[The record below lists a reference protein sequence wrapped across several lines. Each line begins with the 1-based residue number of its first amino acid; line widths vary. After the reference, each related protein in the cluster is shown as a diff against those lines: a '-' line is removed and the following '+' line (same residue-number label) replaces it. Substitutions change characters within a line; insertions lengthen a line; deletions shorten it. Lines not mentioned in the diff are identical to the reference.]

1 MGEHTA
7 KIRGQCGIALMCVML
22 GALAG
27 RCSTEPEAK
36 AKDGQELHR
45 RLSQKERTAWRQDN
59 PEGVPFTISNV
70 RIHNRLL
77 SLDIAFD
84 ERFNLPEAPN
94 MGLLVFFTP
103 DAERDMRKLGNVS
116 GAMLRAP
123 DETLDGELVYS
134 TLIPADGKGYQ
145 GAYWYGIRKDADWR
159 TVTHQEMNLEEHS
172 TAGRIDGPGV
182 FKVALV
188 EGRLT
193 EGPLVYLSNEV
204 IVPLEA
210 N

>member
-1 MGEHTA
+1 MGDRIA
-7 KIRGQCGIALMCVML
+7 NIRGKCGIAFLCVML
-22 GALAG
+22 AALASG
-27 RCSTEPEAK
+27 CGSEPEAK
-36 AKDGQELHR
+36 DGQKPYR
-45 RLSQKERTAWRQDN
+45 KLSQEERTAWQQDN

-70 RIHNRLL
+70 RIHDRLL
-77 SLDIAFD
+77 SLDIAYD
-84 ERFNLPEAPN
+84 EQFNLPEAPN

-123 DETLDGELVYS
+123 DEILDGELVYS
-134 TLIPADGKGYQ
+134 TLIPGDGKGYQ
-145 GAYWYGIRKDADWR
+145 GAYWYGSRKDADWR
-159 TVTHQEMNLEEHS
+159 DLQHQEMNLEEHS
-172 TAGRIDGPGV
+172 TAGKIDGPGV

-204 IVPLEA
+204 IVPQETH
-210 N
+210 